1 MNDTRRVRRQESLQ
15 SPEYTELKAK
25 DMTISPK
32 IAKLVNQCKAK
43 RMKYRFVERGV
54 DEETHEDFKRMTIV
68 VDHNGGYLSHYF
80 G

>member
-15 SPEYTELKAK
+15 APEYTELKAK

-43 RMKYRFVERGV
+43 RMKYRFVVRGV
-54 DEETHEDFKRMTIV
+54 DEETQDDFKRLTIV
-68 VDHNGGYLSHYF
+68 VDQDGAYLKHYF